1 MNMFYACLILSFFVS
16 LAIIF
21 MDGKNVRNVD
31 LYELSPKRQKISTF
45 KVLPTFCIFLMFLF
59 LLVYHLVI
67 ESDALRRSVDNFSDT
82 ILLSMYGAMIFLALT
97 IYILRY
103 RKANLTRKGEIFR
116 NVRNASFVITLSI
129 PGFICFDFVS
139 NVPGFKRILAITCL
153 VLLVIQWIFER
164 KIKSEII

>member
-31 LYELSPKRQKISTF
+31 LYELSPKRQKISVF

-59 LLVYHLVI
+59 VLVYHLVI
-67 ESDALRRSVDNFSDT
+67 ESDALRCGVDNFSDT

-103 RKANLTRKGEIFR
+103 RKANLTKGEIFR
-116 NVRNASFVITLSI
+116 NVRNASFVIMLSI
-129 PGFICFDFVS
+129 PGFIFFDFFS

>member
-1 MNMFYACLILSFFVS
+1 MFYVCLVWSFFVS

-21 MDGKNVRNVD
+21 MDGKNVRNID
-31 LYELSPKRQKISTF
+31 LYELSPKRQKISVF

-59 LLVYHLVI
+59 VLVYHLVI
-67 ESDALRRSVDNFSDT
+67 ESDALRCGVDNFSDT

-116 NVRNASFVITLSI
+116 NVRNASFVIMLSI
-129 PGFICFDFVS
+129 PGFIFFDFFS

-153 VLLVIQWIFER
+153 VLLVIQCIFER
-164 KIKSEII
+164 KIKSERA

>member
-31 LYELSPKRQKISTF
+31 LYELSPKRQKISVF
-45 KVLPTFCIFLMFLF
+45 KVLPTFCIFLIFLF
-59 LLVYHLVI
+59 VLVYHLVI
-67 ESDALRRSVDNFSDT
+67 ESDALRYGVDNFSDT

-103 RKANLTRKGEIFR
+103 RKANLTRKGEMFR
-116 NVRNASFVITLSI
+116 NVRNTGFVIMLSI
-129 PGFICFDFVS
+129 PGFIFFDFVP
-139 NVPGFKRILAITCL
+139 NIFGFKRIIAITCL
-153 VLLVIQWIFER
+153 ILLVVDWIFER
-164 KIKSEII
+164 KIKSERV

>member
-1 MNMFYACLILSFFVS
+1 MFYACLILSFFVS

-21 MDGKNVRNVD
+21 MDAKNVRNVD
-31 LYELSPKRQKISTF
+31 LYELSPKRQKISFF
-45 KVLPTFCIFLMFLF
+45 KVLPTFCIFLMFLVV
-59 LLVYHLVI
+59 LVYHLVI
-67 ESDALRRSVDNFSDT
+67 ESDALRHSVDNFSDT

-116 NVRNASFVITLSI
+116 NASFVIMLSI
-129 PGFICFDFVS
+129 SGFICFDFVS

>member
-1 MNMFYACLILSFFVS
+1 MNMFYTCLILSFFVS

-21 MDGKNVRNVD
+21 MDAKNVRNID
-31 LYELSPKRQKISTF
+31 LYELSPKRQKISVF

-59 LLVYHLVI
+59 VLVYHLVI
-67 ESDALRRSVDNFSDT
+67 ESCGVDNFSDT

-116 NVRNASFVITLSI
+116 NVRNANFVIILSI
-129 PGFICFDFVS
+129 PGFIFFDFVS
-139 NVPGFKRILAITCL
+139 NVSGFKRILAITCL
-153 VLLVIQWIFER
+153 ILLVVDWIFER
-164 KIKSEII
+164 KIKSERV

>member
-1 MNMFYACLILSFFVS
+1 MFYVCLIWSFFVS

-31 LYELSPKRQKISTF
+31 LYELSPKRQKISVF

-59 LLVYHLVI
+59 VLVYHLVI
-67 ESDALRRSVDNFSDT
+67 ESCGVDNFSDT

-97 IYILRY
+97 IYILRC

-116 NVRNASFVITLSI
+116 NVRNANFVIILSI
-129 PGFICFDFVS
+129 LGFIFFDFVS

-153 VLLVIQWIFER
+153 VFLVVDWIFER
-164 KIKSEII
+164 KIKSERV

>member
-31 LYELSPKRQKISTF
+31 LYELSPKRQKISFF

-59 LLVYHLVI
+59 VLVYHLVI
-67 ESDALRRSVDNFSDT
+67 ESDALKCGVDNFSDT

-116 NVRNASFVITLSI
+116 NVRNASFVIMLSI